1 MVRRILKWSL
11 AVGAILFVLIQ
22 FLPMGRNHAAPAGNV
37 EPAWDS
43 PRTRE
48 LAARACFDCHSN
60 QTKWPWYSWVAP
72 VSWLVQ
78 KDVDEGREHL
88 NFSEFDKRQRH
99 AKDAAEELRSGEMP
113 LWFYVPLHPSADLS
127 DAEKAE
133 LISGFERTF
142 AGK

>member
-1 MVRRILKWSL
+1 
-11 AVGAILFVLIQ
+11 
-22 FLPMGRNHAAPAGNV
+22 
-37 EPAWDS
+37 
-43 PRTRE
+43 
-48 LAARACFDCHSN
+48 
-60 QTKWPWYSWVAP
+60 
-72 VSWLVQ
+72 
-78 KDVDEGREHL
+78 L